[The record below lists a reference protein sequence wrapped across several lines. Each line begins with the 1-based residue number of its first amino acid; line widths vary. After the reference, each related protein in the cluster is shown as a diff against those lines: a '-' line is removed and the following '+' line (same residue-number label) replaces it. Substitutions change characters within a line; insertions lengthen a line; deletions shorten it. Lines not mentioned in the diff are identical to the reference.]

1 MLFQT
6 IAITGILRLAYASS
20 ALSNNGL
27 TVNTT
32 SGQLQ
37 GFVNE
42 TAPDVR
48 QFLGI
53 PYAQPPVGALRFAP
67 PVDFV
72 SSQSINATALPN
84 SCMQQFS
91 NGSTIYTA
99 YEQQFLTSG
108 GQSEDCLFL
117 SVWTP
122 SIAGIDAKGSP
133 LPVFLYIPG
142 GGFTGGGQNSMY
154 KIPDKW
160 VQRTQSHIVV
170 VMNRTTSVDDDSY
183 RVNVFGF
190 PNAAALAHQNP
201 GLLDQRKAVEWTYKN
216 IAQFGGDPNRITLW
230 GQSAGGASVANYPY
244 AFADD
249 PIVAGLIADSGAT
262 GIIAKSDPTHTNFT
276 ALAGLVGCSSLNATA
291 ELACVRNVN
300 ATALE
305 SALSNYVISKK
316 TPAISFTP
324 SDDNI
329 TVFSNYTDRLVHGHL
344 APLPLITGSNTNEG
358 AGFVPFTPA
367 GPGNATLVN
376 TTLSIIACPVARDVA
391 RRDIDPSLYPTY
403 RYLYTGNFS
412 NISPVSWFGAYHSA
426 ELPLLFGTHDEY
438 GPGNSTSFE
447 YAVSQTMEALWLSF
461 AENPA
466 AGPKRFNSSDGGYFA
481 WPQFRP
487 NASDLVVFAEGGKTL
502 QLAEAGPRV
511 DDFCGL

>member
-1 MLFQT
+1 MFFQGL
-6 IAITGILRLAYASS
+6 AVSGILCLTHLASAASTD
-20 ALSNNGL
+20 GL
-27 TVNTT
+27 MVNTT
-32 SGQLQ
+32 SGRLQ
-37 GFVNE
+37 GFVNQ
-42 TAPDVR
+42 TVPDVR

-53 PYAQPPVGALRFAP
+53 PYAQPPVGPLRFAP
-67 PVDFV
+67 PQDPV
-72 SSQSINATALPN
+72 SSRQLINATALPN

-99 YEQQFLTSG
+99 YEREFLISG
-108 GQSEDCLFL
+108 GQSEDCLYL
-117 SVWTP
+117 SIWTP
-122 SIAGIDAKGSP
+122 SLEGIDAKGSP

-142 GGFTGGGQNSMY
+142 GGFTSGGQNSMY

-160 VQRTQSHIVV
+160 
-170 VMNRTTSVDDDSY
+170 
-183 RVNVFGF
+183 
-190 PNAAALAHQNP
+190 
-201 GLLDQRKAVEWTYKN
+201 N
-216 IAQFGGDPNRITLW
+216 IAQFGGDPDRITLW

-262 GIIAKSDPTHTNFT
+262 GIIAKSDPTHSNFT
-276 ALAGLVGCSSLNATA
+276 SLAGLVGCSNLNASA
-291 ELACVRNVN
+291 ELTCVRNVN
-300 ATALE
+300 ATTLE

-329 TVFSNYTDRLVHGHL
+329 TVFTNYTDRLVHGHL
-344 APLPLITGSNTNEG
+344 AQLPLITGSNTNEG
-358 AGFVPFTPA
+358 AGFVPFTPS

-391 RRDIDPSLYPTY
+391 RRDLDSTKYPTY

-412 NISPVSWFGAYHSA
+412 NISPVSWFGAFHSA

-447 YAVSQTMEALWLSF
+447 YSVSQTMEALWLSF

-466 AGPKRFNSSDGGYFA
+466 AGPKRFNTSDGGYFA
-481 WPQFRP
+481 WPQFKQ

-502 QLAEAGPRV
+502 QLATAGPRV

>member
-6 IAITGILRLAYASS
+6 IVIFGILSLARPSS
-20 ALSNNGL
+20 ALVNNGL

-32 SGQLQ
+32 SGQLK

-53 PYAQPPVGALRFAP
+53 PYARPPIGALRFAP

-72 SSQSINATALPN
+72 SGQDTINATTLPN

-99 YEQQFLTSG
+99 YEQQYLTSG
-108 GQSEDCLFL
+108 GQSEDCLFV

-170 VMNRTTSVDDDSY
+170 VMNY

-190 PNAAALAHQNP
+190 PNAAALANQNP
-201 GLLDQRKAVEWTYKN
+201 GLLDQRKAVEWTHKN
-216 IAQFGGDPNRITLW
+216 IAQFGGDPDRITLW

-249 PIVAGLIADSGAT
+249 PMVAGLIADSGAT

-276 ALAGLVGCSSLNATA
+276 ALASLVGCSSLNAIA
-291 ELACVRNVN
+291 ELACVRNVD
-300 ATALE
+300 ATTLE

-329 TVFSNYTDRLVHGHL
+329 T
-344 APLPLITGSNTNEG
+344 PLITGSNTNEG

-391 RRDIDPSLYPTY
+391 RRDINPSLYPTY

-481 WPQFRP
+481 WPQFRQ

-511 DDFCGL
+511 DDLCGL

>member
-1 MLFQT
+1 MFFQGL
-6 IAITGILRLAYASS
+6 AVSGILCLTHLASAASTD
-20 ALSNNGL
+20 GL
-27 TVNTT
+27 MVNTT
-32 SGQLQ
+32 SGRLQ
-37 GFVNE
+37 GFVNQ
-42 TAPDVR
+42 TVPDD
-48 QFLGI
+48 
-53 PYAQPPVGALRFAP
+53 P
-67 PVDFV
+67 V
-72 SSQSINATALPN
+72 SSRQLINATALPN

-99 YEQQFLTSG
+99 YEREFLISG
-108 GQSEDCLFL
+108 GQSEDCLYL
-117 SVWTP
+117 SIWTP
-122 SIAGIDAKGSP
+122 SLKGIDAKGSP

-142 GGFTGGGQNSMY
+142 GGFTSGGQNSMY

-170 VMNRTTSVDDDSY
+170 IMNY

-190 PNAAALAHQNP
+190 PNAAALSYQNP
-201 GLLDQRKAVEWTYKN
+201 GLLDQRKAVEWTFRN
-216 IAQFGGDPNRITLW
+216 IAQFGGDPDRITLW

-262 GIIAKSDPTHTNFT
+262 GIIAKSDPTHSNFT
-276 ALAGLVGCSSLNATA
+276 SLAGLVGCSNLNASA
-291 ELACVRNVN
+291 ELACVRDVN
-300 ATALE
+300 ATTLE
-305 SALSNYVISKK
+305 GALSNYVISKK

-329 TVFSNYTDRLVHGHL
+329 TVFTNYTDRLVHGHL
-344 APLPLITGSNTNEG
+344 AQLPLITGSNTNEG
-358 AGFVPFTPA
+358 AGFVPFTPS

-391 RRDIDPSLYPTY
+391 RRDLDSTKYPTY

-412 NISPVSWFGAYHSA
+412 NISPVSWFGAFHSA

-447 YAVSQTMEALWLSF
+447 YSVSQTMEALWLSF

-466 AGPKRFNSSDGGYFA
+466 AGPKRFNTSDGGYFA
-481 WPQFRP
+481 WPQFKQ
-487 NASDLVVFAEGGKTL
+487 NANDLVVFAEGGKTL
-502 QLAEAGPRV
+502 QLATAGPRV

>member
-1 MLFQT
+1 MFFQGL
-6 IAITGILRLAYASS
+6 AVSGILCLTHLASAASTD
-20 ALSNNGL
+20 GL
-27 TVNTT
+27 MVNTT
-32 SGQLQ
+32 SGRLQ
-37 GFVNE
+37 GFVNQ
-42 TAPDVR
+42 TVPDVR

-53 PYAQPPVGALRFAP
+53 PYAQPPVGPLRFAP
-67 PVDFV
+67 PQDPV
-72 SSQSINATALPN
+72 SSRQLINATALPN

-99 YEQQFLTSG
+99 YEREFLISG
-108 GQSEDCLFL
+108 GQSEDCLYL
-117 SVWTP
+117 SIWTP
-122 SIAGIDAKGSP
+122 SLEGIDAKGSP

-142 GGFTGGGQNSMY
+142 GGFTSGGQNSMY

-170 VMNRTTSVDDDSY
+170 IMNY

-190 PNAAALAHQNP
+190 PNAAALSHQNP
-201 GLLDQRKAVEWTYKN
+201 GLLDQRKAVEWTSKN
-216 IAQFGGDPNRITLW
+216 IAQFGGDPDRITLW

-262 GIIAKSDPTHTNFT
+262 GIIAKSDPTHSNFT
-276 ALAGLVGCSSLNATA
+276 SLAGLVGCSNLNASA
-291 ELACVRNVN
+291 ELTCVRNVN
-300 ATALE
+300 ATTLE

-329 TVFSNYTDRLVHGHL
+329 TVFTNYTDRLVHGHL
-344 APLPLITGSNTNEG
+344 AQLPLITGSNTNEG
-358 AGFVPFTPA
+358 AGFVPFTPS
-367 GPGNATLVN
+367 GPGNANLVN

-391 RRDIDPSLYPTY
+391 RRDLDSTKYPTY

-412 NISPVSWFGAYHSA
+412 NISPVHWFGAFHSA

-447 YAVSQTMEALWLSF
+447 YSVSQTMEALWLSF

-466 AGPKRFNSSDGGYFA
+466 AGPKRFNTSDGGYFA
-481 WPQFRP
+481 WPQFKQ

-502 QLAEAGPRV
+502 QLATAGPRV
-511 DDFCGL
+511 DDLCGL